1 MASIKLLLNKD
12 QIHKDRTFP
21 LVFQIIHR
29 RKKKLIYTPY
39 RIFADEFDTVNHKV
53 CYVSDTRRSFREIR
67 SINRNL
73 GKQYRNIQSHIDAL
87 ERRQTDYTV
96 GDILSHYKIEH
107 NPLSLLHY
115 MDTQIRLKQ
124 NMGKDGTAAAYRST
138 RSSVATFIGQRQ
150 VTLNQLDTT
159 FLRGYEQFLHRRGVT
174 DNTVCFYMR
183 NLKSMFH
190 QAVLD
195 GLRPTEENPFKLLR
209 VKPRET
215 VKRAIDRNT
224 IRRMAE
230 LELSHKPHLELAR
243 DLYLFSFFSR
253 GMSFVDIV
261 FLKRSRQEID
271 YYRKKTKQ
279 RLRIGL
285 TPQLSALI
293 NKYDNNTEYVFPI
306 LNPNSPKPLY
316 KQYRLALERV
326 NRNLKQVG
334 RMLGIETK
342 LTTYVARHS
351 WATQARRSG
360 APMAVISEGLGHTSE
375 ETTRIYLQKFD
386 QSILDKVNEQL
397 SEL

>member
-1 MASIKLLLNKD
+1 M
-12 QIHKDRTFP
+12 
-21 LVFQIIHR
+21 
-29 RKKKLIYTPY
+29 
-39 RIFADEFDTVNHKV
+39 
-53 CYVSDTRRSFREIR
+53 
-67 SINRNL
+67 
-73 GKQYRNIQSHIDAL
+73 
-87 ERRQTDYTV
+87 
-96 GDILSHYKIEH
+96 
-107 NPLSLLHY
+107 
-115 MDTQIRLKQ
+115 
-124 NMGKDGTAAAYRST
+124 
-138 RSSVATFIGQRQ
+138 
-150 VTLNQLDTT
+150 
-159 FLRGYEQFLHRRGVT
+159 
-174 DNTVCFYMR
+174 
-183 NLKSMFH
+183 
-190 QAVLD
+190 
-195 GLRPTEENPFKLLR
+195 
-209 VKPRET
+209 
-215 VKRAIDRNT
+215 
-224 IRRMAE
+224 
-230 LELSHKPHLELAR
+230 
-243 DLYLFSFFSR
+243 
-253 GMSFVDIV
+253 DIV